1 VTARDA
7 STSTPW
13 VDVDRALTDVAQAR
27 RLLVVCDFDGTLAP
41 IVDDPSAAAPD
52 ATAIAHLLRLADLT
66 GTTVAL
72 VSGRSRAQLAALSGL
87 GASGSAIRLV
97 GSHGAEHAEF
107 EPETSTTVR
116 ALIEDVRVVVA
127 PFAGVELEPK
137 PYGVAVHVRRADQ
150 PDAALDAVSAFVGS
164 KDLNVLHGK
173 RVIEL
178 SVVHADKGD
187 ALRRLLGESIADRAV
202 IVGDDVT
209 DESAFAAARTVDV
222 SVKVG
227 AGETV
232 ARFRVRDVADVVR
245 LLHRLVEVRTSWA
258 SSAHGPA

>member
-1 VTARDA
+1 VTAPDDA
-7 STSTPW
+7 TSTPW
-13 VDVDRALTDVAQAR
+13 VDVDRALVEVAQAR

-52 ATAIAHLLRLADLT
+52 ASAIRHLVQLADLT

-87 GASGSAIRLV
+87 GASGTEIRLV
-97 GSHGAEHAEF
+97 GSHGAEHTEL
-107 EPETSTTVR
+107 EPETPTVVR
-116 ALIEDVRVVVA
+116 DLIEDVRGVVA

-137 PYGVAVHVRRADQ
+137 PYGVAVHVRRAEQ
-150 PDAALDAVSAFVGS
+150 PDAALDAVSAFVAS
-164 KDLNVLHGK
+164 KDLHVLHGK

-187 ALRRLLGESIADRAV
+187 AFRRLLSESGADRAV

-209 DESAFAAARTVDV
+209 DESAFTAARAVDV

-227 AGETV
+227 AGKTA
-232 ARFRVRDVADVVR
+232 ARLRVRDVADVVALLQR
-245 LLHRLVEVRTSWA
+245 LLEARTSWA
-258 SSAHGPA
+258 SSAHGTA

>member
-1 VTARDA
+1 VTATDDA
-7 STSTPW
+7 TSTPW
-13 VDVDRALTDVAQAR
+13 VDVDRALVEVAQAR

-52 ATAIAHLLRLADLT
+52 ASAIRHLVQLADLT

-72 VSGRSRAQLAALSGL
+72 VSGRSGRRAGP
-87 GASGSAIRLV
+87 ASGTEIRLV
-97 GSHGAEHAEF
+97 GSHGAEHTEL
-107 EPETSTTVR
+107 EPETPTVVR
-116 ALIEDVRVVVA
+116 DLIEDVRGVVA

-137 PYGVAVHVRRADQ
+137 PYGVAVHVRRAEQ
-150 PDAALDAVSAFVGS
+150 PDAALDAVSAFVAS
-164 KDLNVLHGK
+164 KDLHVLHGK

-187 ALRRLLGESIADRAV
+187 ALRRLLGESVADRAV